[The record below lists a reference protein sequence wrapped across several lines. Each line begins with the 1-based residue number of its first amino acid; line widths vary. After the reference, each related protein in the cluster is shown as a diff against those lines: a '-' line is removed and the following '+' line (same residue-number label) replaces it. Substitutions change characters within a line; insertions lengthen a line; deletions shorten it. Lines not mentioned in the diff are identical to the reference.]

1 MSRTLLGADEVR
13 AGLRTLADGWS
24 VAGTA
29 LVRTVEFD
37 SFPTAVRF
45 IGELAPVAERL
56 DHHPDLRL
64 SWRTVELSL
73 STHSAGGLTALDF
86 AAGPR
91 TGRDRRPAEPTA
103 STRLSRP
110 VSRRPPAGSPGT

>member
-1 MSRTLLGADEVR
+1 MSRTLLGAEEVQD
-13 AGLRTLADGWS
+13 GLRTLATGWS
-24 VAGTA
+24 VAGQA
-29 LVRTVEFD
+29 LVRTVEFG
-37 SFPTAVRF
+37 SFTTAVRF

-86 AAGPR
+86 TLARELDAIV
-91 TGRDRRPAEPTA
+91 D
-103 STRLSRP
+103 RLS
-110 VSRRPPAGSPGT
+110 

>member
-1 MSRTLLGADEVR
+1 MSRTLLSAAEVADGL
-13 AGLRTLADGWS
+13 AGLAAGWS
-24 VAGTA
+24 VAGDA
-29 LVRTVEFD
+29 LVRTVEFS
-37 SFPTAVRF
+37 SFLTAVRF

-86 AAGPR
+86 TLAGEL
-91 TGRDRRPAEPTA
+91 DAIID
-103 STRLSRP
+103 RLS
-110 VSRRPPAGSPGT
+110 

>member
-1 MSRTLLGADEVR
+1 MSRTLLTADELQD
-13 AGLRTLADGWS
+13 GLHGLASGWS
-24 VAGTA
+24 VAENA

-37 SFPTAVRF
+37 SFLTAVRF

-73 STHSAGGLTALDF
+73 STHSAGGLTPLDLEL
-86 AAGPR
+86 ARELDAII
-91 TGRDRRPAEPTA
+91 D
-103 STRLSRP
+103 RLS
-110 VSRRPPAGSPGT
+110 